1 MNTALNILLGFL
13 LFTIA
18 GCQRNTEEKI
28 DTKIIN
34 IDNSISTSQPY
45 KSSKK
50 GVFTSVKKRKENQAS
65 EAASLLDNL
74 SVENKIKTTALSDEK
89 ALIEIFSELS
99 APKQIY
105 QVNPARDTQLIC
117 VRGTIITI
125 QAGSF
130 VTAANKPV
138 TTPVRFEVNEYLDKS
153 EFIYAS
159 LSTNTNKDEMLESGG
174 MLLLK
179 AYSGKEELTV
189 AKGKSIQFEIP
200 TNVTKE
206 GMELFSG
213 VRDVHGNMKW
223 HAVDKKRNGK
233 INRKS
238 PSKKKVKKPKKE
250 QIIIE
255 ENCLVTFVNGE
266 EVFSKKYSNPKK
278 NTVFK
283 NERLDTVSVY
293 FEINGE
299 NAIKNSWSKRTAKK
313 GKKKPSLCRYS
324 KRFSLS
330 SKYVYYLD
338 EMLREGDKI
347 NLNKEYTVVDG
358 FYRTDDFS
366 INKVCLKTKKE
377 RKNKG
382 RAMAFSIQ
390 RIYVYSDTL
399 EKLYIEEEKQKLKNI
414 ETSLAAGN
422 SIEVNESEMEYYI
435 FKTAELGWINV
446 DRFVH
451 VKGPK
456 VKFALMDKNLEKSKV
471 SLVFK
476 KYDSVLPGYVE
487 NGGVNFTG
495 LPLGEEVTIVA
506 VKVENGT
513 PMLYTEDTKI
523 ERGKFERP
531 IQFKPVSFSEL
542 QEEMKKINGEL

>member
-1 MNTALNILLGFL
+1 MNTALNIIVGLM
-13 LFTIA
+13 LFILA
-18 GCQRNTEEKI
+18 SCQSNTEKLI
-28 DTKIIN
+28 DTKIST

-50 GVFTSVKKRKENQAS
+50 GAFTSSKKRKDNLPS
-65 EAASLLDNL
+65 ETVSLLDNL
-74 SVENKIKTTALSDEK
+74 AAENKIKTTALSDEK

-105 QVNPARDTQLIC
+105 QLNPARDTQLIC
-117 VRGTIITI
+117 ARGTVITI
-125 QAGSF
+125 KAGSF
-130 VTAANKPV
+130 VNTANKPV
-138 TTPVRFEVNEYLDKS
+138 LTPVRFEVNEYLDKS

-159 LSTNTNKDEMLESGG
+159 LSTNTNKGEILESGG

-179 AYSGKEELTV
+179 AYTGKEELTV
-189 AKGKSIQFEIP
+189 GKGKSIQFEIP
-200 TNVTKE
+200 TKATKE

-223 HAVDKKRNGK
+223 HTVDKKKNGK
-233 INRKS
+233 TSRKS
-238 PSKKKVKKPKKE
+238 SSKKKLIKAKKE
-250 QIIIE
+250 QVMVE
-255 ENCLVTFVNGE
+255 ENCRVTFVNGE

-283 NERLDTVSVY
+283 KEKLDTISIY

-299 NAIKNSWSKRTAKK
+299 NVIENSWSKRTTKK
-313 GKKKPSLCRYS
+313 GKKKPSFYRYN

-330 SKYVYYLD
+330 SKYVYHLD
-338 EMLREGDKI
+338 EILREREKI
-347 NLNKEYTVVDG
+347 NLNKEYTVMDG
-358 FYRTDDFS
+358 FYRTDGFS
-366 INKVCLKTKKE
+366 INKACLKIKKE
-377 RKNKG
+377 KKNKG
-382 RAMAFSIQ
+382 RSMAFSIQ

-399 EKLYIEEEKQKLKNI
+399 EKLHIEDEKQKLKNI
-414 ETSLAAGN
+414 ESSLASGN
-422 SIEVNESEMEYYI
+422 STDVDESEMEYYI
-435 FKTAELGWINV
+435 FNTAELGWINV

-451 VKGPK
+451 IKGPK
-456 VKFALMDKNLEKSKV
+456 VKFALLDKNLEKSKV

-476 KYDSVLPGYVE
+476 KYDSVLPGCVE
-487 NGGVNFTG
+487 NGKVNFTD

-506 VKVENGT
+506 IKVENGI

-531 IQFKPVSFSEL
+531 IEFKPVSFAEL
-542 QEEMKKINGEL
+542 QEEMKKLNE